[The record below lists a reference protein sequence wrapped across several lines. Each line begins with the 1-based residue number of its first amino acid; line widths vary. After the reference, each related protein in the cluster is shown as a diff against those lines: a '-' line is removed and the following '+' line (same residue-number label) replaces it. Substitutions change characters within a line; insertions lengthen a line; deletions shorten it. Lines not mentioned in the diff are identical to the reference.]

1 MDNFNMGDHLGS
13 MYFVFLWLV
22 EILGKLG
29 KFAKFSSS
37 AGISENLNYLE
48 LLTAV
53 KKISA

>member
-1 MDNFNMGDHLGS
+1 MGDHLGS

-22 EILGKLG
+22 EILGK
-29 KFAKFSSS
+29 FSKFSSS